1 MQLSLQKEG
10 LQHLHCFRHWPQQLA
25 QAEEAVQEMMAS
37 DLLALLRFQA
47 LPQLQD
53 HVLAALMQH
62 QEHSTSG
69 YAACSITEP

>member
-1 MQLSLQKEG
+1 MQSSLQKEG
-10 LQHLHCFRHWPQQLA
+10 LQHLHCFRHLPQQLA

-53 HVLAALMQH
+53 DILAALMQQ
-62 QEHSTSG
+62 QEYSASG
-69 YAACSITEP
+69 YGPCSIT